1 MKSIFRFAG
10 NACVIF
16 WRMINFGRRLVA
28 NLLFIGLTII
38 VFSVFFNLRGK
49 ISPPKPAALILEPRG
64 WISDRPAPGDS
75 LQAWLRRELA
85 ELQETPLQEII
96 DVIAGA
102 AADPGI
108 PLLVFRP
115 EHIRRINLSQIET
128 INRALKDFQA
138 RNKKVIAVADH
149 FTQKHYLLACQADEI
164 ILNPSGG
171 VELEG
176 FSNFRLYAK
185 NALEKLK
192 IDFHLF
198 RAGACKSA
206 FEPFIRDSMSP
217 EDLEASRFWLE
228 DLWKIALELIQTG
241 RPQTSSA
248 ALLDYIENYDQHLL
262 LQEGHAAR
270 AALAAGLVDH
280 LMTGPEQQHYLA
292 AIVGNDKDRK
302 GEFNHITGEDYSRIC
317 RKSFIRPRTFE
328 KIAIISAQGTIMPGH
343 QPNHLIGAENL
354 KRLLREARKDTG
366 IKAIVLRLDSG
377 GGSLTASEIIRAEL
391 LELKESGKTIVISM
405 AGLVASGA
413 YWIAADADEIWAE
426 ASTLTGSIGV
436 FGAWPSFDRSL
447 DALGLHSDG
456 FGTTATAGQLDPT
469 RPLPPARARA
479 LQLSVDQGYR
489 RFLEIVA
496 GGRRLNPQEVM
507 RAAEGRV
514 FSGRQAKELGLI
526 DHLGSLA
533 DAVSAAAA
541 RVGLSPEDA
550 FYLQAEENGLSFY
563 KDILQQAEIMSLFLR
578 FSANQLRFLLPANS
592 AFGNLQGY
600 ADPRNLYADSLLE
613 PKE

>member
-1 MKSIFRFAG
+1 MKTVLRFAG
-10 NACVIF
+10 KACVAF
-16 WRMINFGRRLVA
+16 WQMINFGRRLVA
-28 NLLFIGLTII
+28 NLLFIAFMSII
-38 VFSVFFNLRGK
+38 FCFFFSLRGE
-49 ISPPKPAALILEPRG
+49 ISPPRPAALILEPRG
-64 WISDRPAPGDS
+64 WISDRPPPGDS
-75 LQAWLRRELA
+75 LQAWLRQEFA

-108 PLLVFRP
+108 PLLVFKP
-115 EHIRRINLSQIET
+115 EHIRRINLSQIEA

-164 ILNPSGG
+164 ILNPIGG

-176 FSNFRLYAK
+176 FSNFRLYAGS
-185 NALEKLK
+185 ALEKLK

-206 FEPFIRDSMSP
+206 FEPFIRDSISP

-228 DLWKIALELIQTG
+228 DLWQIALELIQTG
-241 RPQTSSA
+241 RPQISVGA
-248 ALLDYIENYDQHLL
+248 VLDYLENYDRHLL

-270 AALAAGLVDH
+270 AALAAGLVDR
-280 LMTGPEQQHYLA
+280 LLTGPEQQRYLA
-292 AIVGNDKDRK
+292 AIMGNDKGK
-302 GEFNHITGEDYSRIC
+302 GDFNHIAGEDYSRSC
-317 RKSFIRPRTFE
+317 QKSFTRPRTSE

-343 QPNHLIGAENL
+343 QPSHLLGAGNL
-354 KRLLREARKDTG
+354 TRLLRQAREDAG

-391 LELKESGKTIVISM
+391 LNLKESGKTIVVSM
-405 AGLVASGA
+405 AGLAASGA

-436 FGAWPSFDRSL
+436 FGAWPGFDRSL

-479 LQLSVDQGYR
+479 LQLSVNQGYQ

-496 GGRRLNPQEVM
+496 GGRHLNPQEVM

-514 FSGRQAKELGLI
+514 FSGRQAKALGLV

-541 RVGLSPEDA
+541 RVGLKPADA
-550 FYLQAEENGLSFY
+550 FYLQAEEKGLSFY
-563 KDILQQAEIMSLFLR
+563 KNILQQAGTVLR
-578 FSANQLRFLLPANS
+578 FSRLPTHWLRFFLPAS
-592 AFGNLQGY
+592 PVFSNLPGY

-613 PKE
+613 TKE